1 MTPLNDL
8 KEIGESENEDRL
20 LKNILLTVCLN
31 HNIKTDVV
39 QFLRLIMKNKTEFPL
54 NNQALDR
61 KTSQSAL
68 SNTYDTQQSYQ
79 FRNKIINTLTYVLQI
94 ASN

>member
-1 MTPLNDL
+1 MEDSFLTPLNDL
-8 KEIGESENEDRL
+8 REIGESEQEDRL

-39 QFLRLIMKNKTEFPL
+39 QFLRLIMKNKTEFSP
-54 NNQALDR
+54 NNQVLDR

-68 SNTYDTQQSYQ
+68 STTYDTQQSYQ
-79 FRNKIINTLTYVLQI
+79 FRNKIINTLTYVL
-94 ASN
+94 

>member
-1 MTPLNDL
+1 MIQEQLVEDSFLTPLNDL
-8 KEIGESENEDRL
+8 KDIPESEQEDTM

-39 QFLRLIMKNKTEFPL
+39 QFLRLIMKNKTEVPL
-54 NNQALDR
+54 TNLLSDR

-68 SNTYDTQQSYQ
+68 STTND
-79 FRNKIINTLTYVLQI
+79 N
-94 ASN
+94 

>member
-1 MTPLNDL
+1 M
-8 KEIGESENEDRL
+8 

-39 QFLRLIMKNKTEFPL
+39 QFLRLIMKNKTEVPI
-54 NNQALDR
+54 NTSILDR

-68 SNTYDTQQSYQ
+68 STANDNQQSYQ
-79 FRNKIINTLTYVLQI
+79 FRNKIINTLTFVL
-94 ASN
+94 

>member
-1 MTPLNDL
+1 MIQEQLVEDSFLTPLNDL
-8 KEIGESENEDRL
+8 KDIPESEQEDRM

-39 QFLRLIMKNKTEFPL
+39 QFLRLIMKNKTEVPL
-54 NNQALDR
+54 TNLLSDR

-68 SNTYDTQQSYQ
+68 STTND
-79 FRNKIINTLTYVLQI
+79 N
-94 ASN
+94 